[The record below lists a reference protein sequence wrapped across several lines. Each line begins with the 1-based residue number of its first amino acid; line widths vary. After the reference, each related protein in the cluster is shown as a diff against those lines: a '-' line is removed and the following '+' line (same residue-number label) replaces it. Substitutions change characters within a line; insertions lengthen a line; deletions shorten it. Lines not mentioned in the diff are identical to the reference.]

1 MKKIFAF
8 FCAAATIA
16 AAASCTQKGIE
27 ILPDNNEGVTFRA
40 NACDITKVSVDDEF
54 HAYWN
59 TDDKIYLMD
68 SEKNFD
74 AVSIASTYDGQAT
87 AEFTST
93 VLSPDAD
100 RYFALVS
107 PGTISQDEER
117 YIIDRSYESDGSL
130 TSAYVGFSGTDSK
143 DKTFSFDCLTAII
156 RFTTTES
163 NKKIYL
169 ISAPVAQLEDVKD
182 LFYTSGSL
190 TVSTDP
196 TSAAS
201 VYELVPVGGFPYLSV
216 IPDNSEPGTYYFGF
230 FPGKYNCLAFV
241 EQKVG
246 YVREAVI
253 YGEFEFEAGRIYD
266 FGDIDSRMYTTSY
279 SVVTP
284 EFDPEQAE
292 TYNNYLELSLDNSIR
307 YTTAKGNAANAP
319 AFNASS
325 REVRI
330 YQAPSGQPYG
340 GTLTIESPNGDQIKG
355 VQLMI
360 GSTDA
365 TFAYTIGNNTELS
378 EDINVEKRKSYTL
391 NGINDTKV
399 TFYCTGTDKD
409 HRLVFNGIRVTYV
422 LDNREAQ
429 NLYFPVPTLDLEAYL
444 GQSFDAPKVEGAMTS
459 VTYTSSNTE
468 VATVDATTGD
478 VTLVGPGSTVI
489 TATAVADNTY
499 KSGSASYN
507 LTVIEPGIVGLKA
520 LQEKLL
526 SYDKATDFTAEV
538 TDAIVTSI
546 SDNGLHFYLEDAE
559 AGVYC
564 YNISENGLAVGDCL
578 TGTITGR
585 GYNYNGIPEV
595 TKFEFSGSTS
605 TATLPEQSVSLA
617 DFDGDGFQTY
627 LCRRVKLSD
636 VTIGDG
642 FGGTDREGTLVEGQY
657 TVGVR
662 TASASSVTESYI
674 QGSVIDLVCIPSFY
688 KPTGA
693 DVEGR
698 LMIGWDADITVKS
711 TPTPTDLGL
720 ATLKPKLLAAT
731 SKAPYSGSVILEN
744 AVITGVI
751 ENNSKFNFYL
761 EDAGAAIYCYG
772 ISGLGFDVVPGT
784 TLDGTI
790 TVSGYNYNNGIAEV
804 TTFSFEGQTT
814 VSSDIPVTEVTTAS
828 LEENYDD
835 LACRRIS
842 IKNVTVTDGFGGSDL
857 DGSIM
862 QDNTAATI
870 RTASSAVVTQS
881 YSTNANISL
890 YGYPIYYKGNHQ
902 ISIISD
908 NDITVSGKM
917 PGVITAATTKQMY
930 VGDTW
935 EVGATAN
942 SGATVSY
949 SIDNSNVAFL
959 SPVAVGLVE
968 AKSAGT
974 CTLTMTAPETDQYT
988 AASLTCTITVVEA
1001 PVGTQYF
1008 QKVTTA
1014 PSDWSGTYLIV
1025 TEYDLDNQHLYAL
1038 SGQAVNA
1045 SQVLQN
1051 FGAYEDIFYSLSDN
1065 GIEAT
1070 TTNRGYAVTIA
1081 KTETGHYSMYQ
1092 GSKWLG
1098 LNANGNNLYF
1108 SDSYEANRDEW
1119 DIAFNSDVL
1128 QIINVKYPK
1137 NGDSDRFLQYNSGS
1151 PRFACYKAG
1160 QKVIAIYKLAE

>member
-1 MKKIFAF
+1 MKKILAF

-16 AAASCTQKGIE
+16 AAASCTQNGIDV
-27 ILPDNNEGVTFRA
+27 LPDNNEGVTFTA
-40 NACDITKVSVDDEF
+40 NACDITKISVDDEF

-59 TDDKIYLMD
+59 TNDCIALMD
-68 SEKNFD
+68 VEANFEEV
-74 AVSIASTYDGQAT
+74 AIASTYDGMAT
-87 AEFTST
+87 AEFTASS
-93 VLSPDAD
+93 LNPSSD
-100 RYFALVS
+100 RYFAIASGGADNNCEVTKHDDNRS
-107 PGTISQDEER
+107 FSITRMTNVFKGT
-117 YIIDRSYESDGSL
+117 L
-130 TSAYVGFSGTDSK
+130 TEAYVGYAGSDSK
-143 DKTFSFDCLTAII
+143 TLSFDCLTAII

-163 NKKIYL
+163 HEL
-169 ISAPVAQLEDVKD
+169 IALFCGENEK
-182 LFYTSGSL
+182 FYTSAVV
-190 TVSTDP
+190 TPSTDP
-196 TSAAS
+196 VSAAS
-201 VYELVPVGGFPYLSV
+201 VYELELQPIVATSMRVK
-216 IPDNSEPGTYYFGF
+216 PDNAAPGTYYIGI
-230 FPGKYNCLAFV
+230 FPGTYNCLDF
-241 EQKVG
+241 
-246 YVREAVI
+246 AVTGNAHATI
-253 YGEFEFEAGRIYD
+253 YGEVTLEAGKIYD
-266 FGDIDSRMYTTSY
+266 FGDIDSRLGYNYYT
-279 SVVTP
+279 VTTP
-284 EFDPEQAE
+284 VFTADEAE
-292 TYNNYLELSLDNSIR
+292 AYNNYLYGNIGNSSI
-307 YTTAKGNAANAP
+307 YYSTAQGGAATAP
-319 AFNASS
+319 AYNANSS
-325 REVRI
+325 EVRL
-330 YQAPSGQPYG
+330 YQAGSGQTTG
-340 GTLTIESPNGDQIKG
+340 GVLTIESTTGDQIKG

-365 TFAYTIGNNTELS
+365 TFAYTIGTNTELS
-378 EDINVEKRKSYTL
+378 DNIDVPRGTNYTL
-391 NGINDTKV
+391 NGINSSKV
-399 TFYCTGTDKD
+399 TFYCTGTDKN
-409 HRLVFNGIRVTYV
+409 HRLVFQGIRVTYV
-422 LDNREAQ
+422 EDGRTAQ
-429 NLYFPVPTLDLEAYL
+429 QLSFPIPTYDLTATIGET
-444 GQSFDAPKVEGAMTS
+444 FNAPTVEGAMTP
-459 VTYTSSNTE
+459 VTYTSSNPE
-468 VATVDATTGD
+468 VATVDATTGA
-478 VTLVGPGSTVI
+478 VTLVEPGTTTI
-489 TATAVADNTY
+489 TATAEESDVY
-499 KSGSASYN
+499 KAASASYN
-507 LTVIEPGIVGLKA
+507 LTVVEAGITGLKA

-526 SYDKATDFTAEV
+526 TYTTATDFTAEV
-538 TDAIVTSI
+538 TNAIVTSI
-546 SDNGLHFYLEDAE
+546 SENGLHFYLEDAE

-595 TKFEFSGSTS
+595 TKFEFSGSKS

-617 DFDGDGFQTY
+617 DFAGDGFQTY

-642 FGGTDREGTLVEGQY
+642 FGGSDREGTLVEGQY

-674 QGSVIDLVCIPSFY
+674 QGSVIDLICIPSFY

-772 ISGLGFDVVPGT
+772 ISGLDFDVVPGT

-790 TVSGYNYNNGIAEV
+790 TVSGYNYSNGIAEV
-804 TTFSFEGQTT
+804 TTFSFEGQTS

-835 LACRRIS
+835 LACRRIC
-842 IKNVTVTDGFGGSDL
+842 IKNVTVTDGFGGSDR

-870 RTASSAVVTQS
+870 RTASATAVAQA

-890 YGYPIYYKGNHQ
+890 YGYPIYYSGNHQ

-917 PGVITAATTKQMY
+917 AGEISALTTKQMY

-959 SPVAVGLVE
+959 SPVAVGFVE

-974 CTLTMTAPETDQYT
+974 CTLTMTAPETEQYT
-988 AASLTCTITVVEA
+988 AATLTCTITVSEI
-1001 PVGTQYF
+1001 PSGTLYF
-1008 QKVTTA
+1008 EKVTAA
-1014 PSDWSGTYLIV
+1014 PNSWDGTYLIV
-1025 TEYDLDNQHLYAL
+1025 YGDGNLAFDGSLGTLD
-1038 SGQAVNA
+1038 AVNDYVA
-1045 SQVLQN
+1045 VTIESN
-1051 FGAYEDIFYSLSDN
+1051 R
-1065 GIEAT
+1065 IEAT
-1070 TTNRGYAVTIA
+1070 ESVRASAFTIA
-1081 KTETGHYSMYQ
+1081 YDSDVEGYTIKSASGYYIGQNSD
-1092 GSKWLG
+1092 
-1098 LNANGNNLYF
+1098 ANGLTANATTKFANTLSF
-1108 SDSYEANRDEW
+1108 DSAD
-1119 DIAFNSDVL
+1119 DIAIVGAGGAHLRFNSASN
-1128 QIINVKYPK
+1128 QM
-1137 NGDSDRFLQYNSGS
+1137 RFRYFKSSTYTNQ
-1151 PRFACYKAG
+1151 KAI
-1160 QKVIAIYKLAE
+1160 QLYKLAE